1 MAAPSVTPT
10 HIGPTPDAKR
20 LTIAWQDGHES
31 AYTPRYLR
39 LLCPCAGCID
49 EMTGRPILDPRSVP
63 PDVYPLAINYVG
75 RYALRFSWS
84 DGHDTGLYTF
94 EQLRRVCPCEVC
106 GPDVGTRRPRRA

>member
-1 MAAPSVTPT
+1 MADTKTTPE

-20 LTIAWQDGHES
+20 LSIRWRDGHYS
-31 AYTPRYLR
+31 VYTPRYLR

-63 PDVYPLAINYVG
+63 HEVYPLQIQYVG

-94 EQLRRVCPCEVC
+94 EQLRRVCPCEQC
-106 GPDVGTRRPRRA
+106 GRDPRVNPGPRA